1 MFNDHRGWF
10 AENPGQISDLCGA
23 ELFGRIAHI
32 QRMDSSF
39 ICRKQLNV
47 KGNDRFGHTHGD
59 GLKRVHP
66 LDLAPGNASRL
77 LKFVAGLGTSRPPA

>member
-1 MFNDHRGWF
+1 MPNDRGGWF
-10 AENPGQISDLCGA
+10 SENPGQISDFCGA
-23 ELFGRIAHI
+23 ELSA
-32 QRMDSSF
+32 
-39 ICRKQLNV
+39 V
-47 KGNDRFGHTHGD
+47 VEGNDRFGHTHGD